1 MRALAAAGV
10 GIAAVAAAGHLGGLW
25 WRFDLIA
32 NVRPQLAVV
41 LLVFATALAVGRRWR
56 WTAVVGAVA
65 LVEVA
70 TVVPLFVAPAA
81 PAAPSGERIRV
92 VTFNL
97 YASNDRYDDVI
108 EFLSSLDADV
118 VFLHE
123 ASRPWEEAFAAADLP
138 HQVVVTRSPDLIF
151 GTLVLAPPGAEVVG
165 RGFSVG
171 EPRAVS
177 VGMTTDRGTDVAL
190 LGIHPLAPTSAG
202 RAALRDAQLAYAAD
216 WAEDAGPR
224 SIVAGDF
231 NASHWSSAFGD
242 MLDPLVDSARGFGI
256 QPTFPSTLPSVL
268 RIPID
273 HLLYGPGLRVVDRWL
288 GPPLG
293 SDHRPLIV
301 DLAVAADLRDSG

>member
-1 MRALAAAGV
+1 
-10 GIAAVAAAGHLGGLW
+10 
-25 WRFDLIA
+25 
-32 NVRPQLAVV
+32 
-41 LLVFATALAVGRRWR
+41 
-56 WTAVVGAVA
+56 
-65 LVEVA
+65 
-70 TVVPLFVAPAA
+70 
-81 PAAPSGERIRV
+81 V

-97 YASNDRYDDVI
+97 YASNDHYDEVI
-108 EFLSSLDADV
+108 EFLSSVSADV

-123 ASRPWEEAFAAADLP
+123 ASRPWEDALAAAGLP

-151 GTLVLAPPGAEVVG
+151 GTLVLAPADAKVVG

-177 VGMTTDRGTDVAL
+177 VDMTTDRGTDVAL

-202 RAALRDAQLAYAAD
+202 RAALRDAQLAYAAE
-216 WAEDAGPR
+216 WADGAGAL

-242 MLDPLVDSARGFGI
+242 MLDPLVDSGRGFGI
-256 QPTFPSTLPSVL
+256 QPTFPTSLPSVL

-273 HLLYGPGLRVVDRWL
+273 HLLHGPGFRVVDRWL

-293 SDHRPLIV
+293 SDHRPLVV
-301 DLAVAADLRDSG
+301 DLAVSR

>member
-1 MRALAAAGV
+1 VRALAAAGV
-10 GIAAVAAAGHLGGLW
+10 GVSVVAALGHLGGWW

-41 LLVFATALAVGRRWR
+41 LLVFATALAIGRRWR

-65 LVEVA
+65 VLEVA
-70 TVVPLFVAPAA
+70 TVAPLFVAPAT
-81 PAAPSGERIRV
+81 PASPSGERIRV

-97 YASNDRYDDVI
+97 YASNDHYDEVI
-108 EFLSSLDADV
+108 EFLSSVSADV

-123 ASRPWEEAFAAADLP
+123 ASRPWEDALAAAGLP

-151 GTLVLAPPGAEVVG
+151 GTLVLAPADAKVVG

-177 VGMTTDRGTDVAL
+177 VDMTTDRGTDVAL

-202 RAALRDAQLAYAAD
+202 RAALRDAQLAYAAE
-216 WAEDAGPR
+216 WADGAGAL

-242 MLDPLVDSARGFGI
+242 MLDPLVDSGRGFGI
-256 QPTFPSTLPSVL
+256 QPTFPTSLPSVL

-273 HLLYGPGLRVVDRWL
+273 HLLHGPGFRVVDRWL

-293 SDHRPLIV
+293 SDHRPLVV
-301 DLAVAADLRDSG
+301 DLAVSR